1 MKGKQTTD
9 SGNQHNVTMTT
20 SLISFDGYPRPDIDV
35 AQIRTTRARI
45 IRLKNDYKDLMAKIE
60 VGLQQHWENQSAA
73 AAATPATTAA
83 SSAHAAQASSSSA
96 PASSAAAASNTQA
109 AGEAPPRVEARVEV
123 PFAKVN
129 TVVPSSPADTAGLKP
144 GDKVTR
150 FGYVDW
156 MNHEKL
162 SRVAQVVQG
171 NEGREVLVKV
181 IRGDERVEVKLTP
194 RRDWGGRGLLG
205 CHLLPL

>member
-1 MKGKQTTD
+1 
-9 SGNQHNVTMTT
+9 MTT

-45 IRLKNDYKDLMAKIE
+45 IRLKNDYKELMSKIE
-60 VGLQQHWENQSAA
+60 VGLQDHWANASS
-73 AAATPATTAA
+73 TATTT
-83 SSAHAAQASSSSA
+83 STPTTASSSSQPTALSGSTSGRESTSTRSGAA
-96 PASSAAAASNTQA
+96 PARA
-109 AGEAPPRVEARVEV
+109 EARVEV

-162 SRVAQVVQG
+162 ARVAQVVQG
-171 NEGREVLVKV
+171 NEGREVAVKV
-181 IRGDERVEVKLTP
+181 IRGDDRIEVKLTP